1 MTANKL
7 TLQVRRPSRDY
18 SDPGQVEVGYW
29 IVSGDRVF
37 LTDEHGVKTDHSR
50 RLTEGADAKNVATA
64 LLRGRIGVR
73 KSDFNRPLRYPT
85 LRY

>member
-1 MTANKL
+1 
-7 TLQVRRPSRDY
+7 
-18 SDPGQVEVGYW
+18 
-29 IVSGDRVF
+29 VF

>member
-18 SDPGQVEVGYW
+18 SDPGAVEIGYW
-29 IVSGDRVF
+29 IVSGDRVW
-37 LTDEHGVKTDHSR
+37 LTDENGRKTDHSR

-64 LLRGRIGVR
+64 LFRGRIGSR